1 MQWDYQEEGEEE
13 RVKEKTA
20 ENFSNLL
27 KNNNLY
33 I

>member
-13 RVKEKTA
+13 RVKEKMA
-20 ENFSNLL
+20 ETFSNLL